1 MKSLLFLIS
10 GVLII
15 CTAFISPLFPP
26 TDYRDSYVGNYSCTS
41 KCKTVNSDFSGYN
54 TNTSTVT
61 IRIAKD
67 VVDSILNV
75 TLNSNVFK
83 IKLINSNM
91 SPIKG
96 THRGRF
102 FSTDSISFSFS
113 GAMGMNGC
121 TYIGK
126 KQ

>member
-1 MKSLLFLIS
+1 MKRSIFLIS
-10 GVLII
+10 ALFII

-41 KCKTVNSDFSGYN
+41 KCKTVNTDFSGYE
-54 TNTSTVT
+54 TNTSTIT
-61 IRIAKD
+61 IAVAKD

-75 TLNSNVFK
+75 SINSKVFK

-113 GAMGMNGC
+113 GAMGVNGC
-121 TYIGK
+121 SYKGK